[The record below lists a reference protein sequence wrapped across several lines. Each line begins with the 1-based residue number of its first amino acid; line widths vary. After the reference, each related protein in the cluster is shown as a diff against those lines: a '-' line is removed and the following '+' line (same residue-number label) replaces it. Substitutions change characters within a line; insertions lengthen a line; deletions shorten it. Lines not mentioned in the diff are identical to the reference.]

1 VVENEYQITIEQ
13 DRYLDL
19 VTASGKLLDVT
30 ADMVLNPIELFG
42 GDVNN
47 SDAISLDDASIVGG
61 DYYETGD
68 IDGDA
73 NFDDIVNIFDLA
85 LVGGNYGLESATAY
99 DTWTP

>member
-1 VVENEYQITIEQ
+1 
-13 DRYLDL
+13 
-19 VTASGKLLDVT
+19 
-30 ADMVLNPIELFG
+30 MVLNPIELFG